1 MKHGILR
8 SLMTF
13 ALGTGVYT
21 SAYADSNVLT
31 AAVAERDYPPYYY
44 TEPATGQ
51 LTGIS
56 TEICERL
63 ATRLGYR
70 LEHQR
75 FPFVRILNNLDE
87 GTTDIACTL
96 FNTRQRAPG
105 IIFTSVPHVFEDL
118 YVIAR
123 KDELKQVPEHTDGIA
138 PFAFGGVRGYY
149 YGERYIPNLTLFNSD
164 DHLGPAL
171 VNRRV
176 DLVIS
181 NVPTFRWYAEANGIA
196 ADAYEVVEP
205 VWFTGA
211 IYMGFSRS
219 RPDAQKLA
227 AEFTEALVEF
237 RRTSEYRTLL
247 AKYGLT
253 DVHF

>member
-1 MKHGILR
+1 MKRWIVR
-8 SLMTF
+8 SCMTF
-13 ALGTGVYT
+13 ALLMGSIASTH
-21 SAYADSNVLT
+21 ADENVLI

-44 TEPATGQ
+44 TDPASGQ
-51 LTGIS
+51 LKGIS

-63 ATRLGYR
+63 ASRLGYR

-75 FPFVRILNNLDE
+75 FPFVRILNNLDS

-123 KDELKQVPEHTDGIA
+123 SGELKQVPEHTDGIA

-164 DHLGPAL
+164 EHLGPAL
-171 VNRRV
+171 INRRV

-181 NVPTFRWYAEANGIA
+181 NVPTFRWYAEANEIST
-196 ADAYEVVEP
+196 DAYEVIEP
-205 VWFTGA
+205 AWFTGA

-237 RRTSEYRTLL
+237 RHTNEYRTLL